1 MLGCSSSELGVDF
14 LSHSSTSLST
24 ALVSVSEMSLE
35 AFYVLT
41 KLTFEKL
48 LIFQQ
53 TKC

>member
-14 LSHSSTSLST
+14 LSHSSASLST